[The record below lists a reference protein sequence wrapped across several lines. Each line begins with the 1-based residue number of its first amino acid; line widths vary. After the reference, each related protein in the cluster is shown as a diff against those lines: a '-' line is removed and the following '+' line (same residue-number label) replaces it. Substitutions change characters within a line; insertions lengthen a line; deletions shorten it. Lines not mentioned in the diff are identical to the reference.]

1 ANLAAGAATAQAAI
15 YARLTE
21 RLARAGADRVAVT
34 SIGGHFCIE
43 AFKPLSALPVI
54 DIVDAVRDAVAARGA
69 RRVGL
74 IGTRTVMESGFYG
87 GLAPVETLAPPGAL
101 ADAVHAAYVDMAT
114 SARVTAEQRAVFD
127 EACAAL
133 LEAGADAVLLAGTDL
148 ALAYDA
154 QTSDLPLIDGIAAHV
169 AAILRA

>member
-1 ANLAAGAATAQAAI
+1 M
-15 YARLTE
+15 
-21 RLARAGADRVAVT
+21 AVT

-154 QTSDLPLIDGIAAHV
+154 QTSDLPLIDRGERDV
-169 AAILRA
+169 RRV